1 MPANKKSVETK
12 WRYNLKLRFLKE
24 AVSQNLSN
32 FDSLP
37 WKMSLSIKTKHWI
50 FKDIKILDLLILQI
64 DYTVYSGTV
73 C

>member
-12 WRYNLKLRFLKE
+12 WKYNLKLRFLKE

-37 WKMSLSIKTKHWI
+37 WKMSLSIKKLSIEYLKT
-50 FKDIKILDLLILQI
+50 
-64 DYTVYSGTV
+64 
-73 C
+73 